1 MCPPVCLPNCQLFR
15 TGKKK
20 NYQQLPKYFNEKE
33 CKLIMELLMDDGFIF
48 WPRKLNFKTFKTCLN
63 NMLPLTKFTFEK
75 PEMIFENKNK
85 STSFIFLRCKN
96 NLTQI
101 HLT

>member
-1 MCPPVCLPNCQLFR
+1 MCSPVCLPVSYLEQE
-15 TGKKK
+15 KKK

-63 NMLPLTKFTFEK
+63 NMLPLIKFTFEK

-85 STSFIFLRCKN
+85 VQVLYF
-96 NLTQI
+96 
-101 HLT
+101 